1 MVIYRNHIA
10 ELPKSLSKHLLFL
23 VSLEQEL
30 SLSTQ
35 ASPASG
41 LALLNL
47 WNLLSGSPYF
57 TALLQQ
63 KTVTPHLLKS
73 CNFLILITQFSKQ
86 HMFFIKLWGLEI
98 F

>member
-1 MVIYRNHIA
+1 MVIYHNHIA
-10 ELPKSLSKHLLFL
+10 ELQKNLSKHLLFL
-23 VSLEQEL
+23 VPLEL
-30 SLSTQ
+30 SAQ

-41 LALLNL
+41 LGLFNL
-47 WNLLSGSPYF
+47 WNLPSEFPYF

-63 KTVTPHLLKS
+63 NAVTPQRLKS
-73 CNFLILITQFSKQ
+73 CNFLILITQLSKQ